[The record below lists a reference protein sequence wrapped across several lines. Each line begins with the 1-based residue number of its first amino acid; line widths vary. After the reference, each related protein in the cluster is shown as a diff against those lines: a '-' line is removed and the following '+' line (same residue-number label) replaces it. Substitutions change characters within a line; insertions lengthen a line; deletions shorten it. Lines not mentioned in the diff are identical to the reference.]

1 MIQANLP
8 LAALSMDLKRVALAS
23 HNHSQKVADRFIQES
38 LAKKNNIDPAAQLPH
53 VRRLLTTLDSVL
65 AQKDT
70 AKLAEDALLYST
82 LFQNAA
88 IQKSS
93 T

>member
-23 HNHSQKVADRFIQES
+23 YKHSFKVADMFIQES
-38 LAKKNNIDPAAQLPH
+38 LAKKNKIDVTREQPH
-53 VRRLLTTLDSVL
+53 VKHLLSSLDAVL
-65 AQKDT
+65 SQKDK

-82 LFQNAA
+82 LLQNAA
-88 IQKSS
+88 LK
-93 T
+93 